1 MTRGDGPCYTPQ
13 FGSVRRVKPRARRD
27 SPARMPGTVRFG
39 VFELN
44 LESGELRKSGRKIRL
59 AGQPIQILI
68 RLLAHPGELVA
79 REDLRKELWPEGTYV
94 NFEQSLTAAV
104 KRLRQALGDSA
115 GNPRFIETVARRG
128 YRFIAPAN
136 APDAAFSHSE
146 APVQTIHSIAVLPF
160 ENTAGDPETEYLS
173 DGLTESVINSL
184 SRLHGLR
191 VMARSAVF
199 RYKGKP
205 VDYRFIGRKLGV
217 AAVLLGRMSGR
228 GDRIVIG
235 TELVDVRNG
244 WLIWGAQFNLKLPE
258 IYAVD
263 EKISDQISEKLHL
276 RPSGQTPAEGA
287 RRTIQNTEAYDSYL
301 KGRYHSNRIAAD
313 SLRKSIDCYQRAVEQ
328 EPGFALAHAAL
339 ADSWTLLGFFGLLP
353 PDEAM
358 PKAKE
363 AALKAL
369 AIDPSLAEAHSALA
383 SVLKVYD
390 RDCAAAEREYREA
403 LRLNPNYAQAH
414 RGYSTFL
421 AATGRPAEAM
431 AEMEHAHDLDPLSL
445 VVSME
450 MAWNLYMAREY
461 DRAIEHASSIAE
473 MEPEFPSAQYILGL
487 ACEQKS
493 RFAEAEAAFQKS
505 LAGSRG
511 HVSGL
516 ASLGHLYG
524 VCGRKE
530 EALGMLGQLDRL
542 AAEGFVAPFWRAIL
556 YAGLGEID
564 SALGELENSFTHR
577 DVWLI
582 WLNTEPR
589 LDSLRPDSR
598 FRQLLERAGLKAA
611 ASSARQ

>member
-1 MTRGDGPCYTPQ
+1 
-13 FGSVRRVKPRARRD
+13 
-27 SPARMPGTVRFG
+27 MPGNVRFG

-44 LESGELRKSGRKIRL
+44 LESGELHKSGRKIRL
-59 AGQPIQILI
+59 AGQPIEILI
-68 RLLAHPGELVA
+68 RLLEHPGELVA

-104 KRLRQALGDSA
+104 KRLRQALGDSP
-115 GNPRFIETVARRG
+115 GNPRFVETVARRG
-128 YRFIAPAN
+128 YRFIAPTN
-136 APDAAFSHSE
+136 APEVAFSHSE
-146 APVQTIHSIAVLPF
+146 SPAQTIHSIAVLPF
-160 ENTAGDPETEYLS
+160 ENTAADPETEYLS
-173 DGLTESVINSL
+173 DGLTEAIINSL

-205 VDYRFIGRKLGV
+205 VDYRSGRKLGV
-217 AAVLLGRMSGR
+217 AAVLLGRMSQR
-228 GDRIVIG
+228 GDQLAIG

-244 WLIWGAQFNLKLPE
+244 WLIWGGQFNLKLSE
-258 IYAVD
+258 LYAVD
-263 EKISDQISEKLHL
+263 GKISDQISETLHL
-276 RPSGQTPAEGA
+276 RRSGQPGPEAARHPA
-287 RRTIQNTEAYDSYL
+287 QNTQAYQHYL

-313 SLRKSIDCYQRAVEQ
+313 SLRKGIDCYSRAVE
-328 EPGFALAHAAL
+328 EDPGFALAHAAL
-339 ADSWTLLGFFGLLP
+339 SESWTLLGFFGLLP
-353 PDEAM
+353 PEEAM

-369 AIDPSLAEAHSALA
+369 AINRDLAEAHSALA

-390 RDCAAAEREYREA
+390 RDWPAAEREYREA

-421 AATGRPAEAM
+421 AAMGRPEEAM
-431 AEMEHAHDLDPLSL
+431 SEMEQAHELDPLSL

-461 DRAIEHASSIAE
+461 GQAIEHASSIAE

-493 RFAEAEAAFQKS
+493 RFEEAEAAFEKS
-505 LAGSRG
+505 LSGSRG

-516 ASLGHLYG
+516 ASLGHLFG
-524 VCGRKE
+524 VCGRRD
-530 EALGMLGQLDRL
+530 EALGMLDRL
-542 AAEGFVAPFWRAIL
+542 NRLAGEGFVAPFWRAIL

-564 SALGELENSFTHR
+564 SALDELESSFAQR

-589 LDSLRPDSR
+589 LDNLRPDSR
-598 FRQLLERAGLKAA
+598 FQNLLRRTGLKAA
-611 ASSARQ
+611 PANA